1 MVLPRLSV
9 LKVVSRTTLPMLF
22 RHHFQR
28 RSTIYKIKVLILIS
42 KISEGSKFI
51 FSHNFLRLGMSCSA
65 LITWKLERGKDE
77 KGTHIDQC
85 IKTLVS

>member
-28 RSTIYKIKVLILIS
+28 RSTIYKIKMDSAVRNMKLYLFC
-42 KISEGSKFI
+42 KG
-51 FSHNFLRLGMSCSA
+51 HYYFLRFYYLLFPIFTRNIEVKMLLTIFMA
-65 LITWKLERGKDE
+65 
-77 KGTHIDQC
+77 H
-85 IKTLVS
+85 

>member
-28 RSTIYKIKVLILIS
+28 RSTIYKIKMDSAVRNMKLYLFCKGHYYFFAILICS
-42 KISEGSKFI
+42 SLYSLEI
-51 FSHNFLRLGMSCSA
+51 LR
-65 LITWKLERGKDE
+65 
-77 KGTHIDQC
+77 
-85 IKTLVS
+85 